1 MPMKYKVRWTYIIY
15 HAPLDWPSILHEII
29 KSLSEVVA
37 QNYNYLRS
45 LPLASQRS
53 ELCYDWMLNV
63 GSLFAFSQS
72 MSLSDIA
79 EIAQFTSFQYLS
91 N

>member
-1 MPMKYKVRWTYIIY
+1 M
-15 HAPLDWPSILHEII
+15 
-29 KSLSEVVA
+29 A

-53 ELCYDWMLNV
+53 ELCSDWMLNV
-63 GSLFAFSQS
+63 GIFFAFSQS

-91 N
+91 NKNLSRKNGMQKYLGFLTEFREAIQ